1 MLIKNGNLHD
11 GCGSVKKGDLRIVD
25 GKIAQIGEKLEAAGT
40 EAVFDASGME
50 VLPGFVQAISL
61 WGVNGSMQEIRPS
74 SNDNDERSNPI
85 TPELDAFYAF
95 NGRAA
100 SVQQLG
106 AYGVT
111 SCGVAPSDN
120 NLFGGT
126 IAAFAVEGVNPYKMC
141 LKRNIGMMASVTP
154 NLKKTYGTRPAAPM
168 TRMWIFTNFAEQL
181 RKAFEYKETQ
191 DKPAD
196 DKLAALQKVV
206 KGELPLF
213 VSCDSLTAVERV
225 REITDQYPDLKLIL
239 VNGFGL
245 TGEEEWIAQRKI
257 PLIVRTASNP
267 MEEDA
272 MTLDLKAIAALA
284 KKGVPVA
291 LSGTYTNSLPIR
303 EDLLWNG
310 AEMMRV
316 LHDPEQVLSM
326 ITSTPA
332 KILGMEDQ
340 VGALKEGL
348 RADIVIW
355 SGHPMKTY
363 QAKVVRTYQAG
374 RVIYKEG
381 DEKTCM

>member
-25 GKIAQIGEKLEAAGT
+25 GKIAQIGEALAAAEA
-40 EAVFDASGME
+40 EEVFDASGME
-50 VLPGFVQAISL
+50 VFPGFVQAISL

-100 SVQQLG
+100 SIQQLG

-126 IAAFAVEGVNPYKMC
+126 IAAFAVEGVNPYRMC
-141 LKRNIGMMASVTP
+141 LRREIGMMASVTP

-181 RKAFEYKETQ
+181 RKASEYKETP

-196 DKLAALQKVV
+196 DKLAALQRVV
-206 KGELPLF
+206 RGELPLF
-213 VSCDSLTAVERV
+213 VSCDSLAAVERV
-225 REITDQYPDLKLIL
+225 REITDQYPELKLIL

-245 TGEEEWIAQRKI
+245 TGEEEWIVERKI
-257 PLIVRTASNP
+257 PLVVRTASNP

-284 KKGVPVA
+284 QKGVPVA

-316 LHDPEQVLSM
+316 VHDPEQVLSM

-332 KILGMEDQ
+332 KILGIEDQ

-355 SGHPMKTY
+355 SDHPMKTY

-374 RVIYKEG
+374 EVIYKEG